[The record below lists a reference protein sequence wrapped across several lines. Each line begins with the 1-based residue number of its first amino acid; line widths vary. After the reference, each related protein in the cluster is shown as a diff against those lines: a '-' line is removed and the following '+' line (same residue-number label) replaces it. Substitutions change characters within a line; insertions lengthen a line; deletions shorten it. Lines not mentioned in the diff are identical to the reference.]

1 MTFSSLIHISIL
13 DDDDEFRAALRRAL
27 AGSNIVISD
36 EWHTPNEI
44 CVNDANPCD
53 VLLYGIE
60 ALTWEH
66 IATLENLHTRGPQIK
81 IMLVAAHDGAAA
93 QVLEAYRQG
102 AVGYLLKDQ
111 LLSGETA
118 QLIQA
123 VHCQQPIL
131 TPQLAGRMLD
141 EIIQQ
146 AGSSSQEAEL

>member
-1 MTFSSLIHISIL
+1 MTFSSPIHVFIL
-13 DDDDEFRAALRRAL
+13 DDDDEFCAALRHAL
-27 AGSNIVISD
+27 VGSNMVIIN
-36 EWHTPNEI
+36 ERHTPSGI
-44 CVNDANPCD
+44 GVNDVNPCD
-53 VLLYGIE
+53 VLLYGVE
-60 ALTWEH
+60 SLTWEH
-66 IATLENLHTRGPQIK
+66 VTTLENLHARGPHIK
-81 IMLVAAHDGAAA
+81 IIIVAAHDGVEA
-93 QVLEAYRQG
+93 QVLEAYRLG

-123 VHCQQPIL
+123 VHCQQAIL